1 MIRPSFEV
9 VSQGE
14 FRARRGR
21 LVTAHGV
28 IETPTFMP
36 VATYGAIRLLD
47 YDDMRRLGA
56 QIVLGNALHLEFTA
70 GADRIKNF
78 GGLAKYIGW
87 NGPTLTDSGGY
98 QISYMWKSGTHSLES
113 GTRTHSTSSPIR
125 KIDDNGVTVR
135 NTWTKQFVKL
145 TPEIAME
152 WQADIGADIVM
163 AFDQPTFD
171 TDSIDN
177 ARASLLRSH
186 KWTMASYTHWNR
198 LTESNRA
205 PAYQTFFP
213 IIQGGRYRELRRE
226 SAEMMCNLDTLG
238 IAIAGE
244 SIGIDPDVSAET
256 LSFVTDIVPRS
267 KPLYGMGL
275 GGGPEGFIKA
285 VKEGLDMFDNTSPT
299 RMGRC
304 GLAFISPSAGGCVQ
318 NKYRMS
324 LRKGSLRDSDL
335 PIDASCSCFVCN
347 TYSKGYLKHLFSIG
361 EGTGAR
367 LVTYHN
373 LHYMEELGALIRQSI
388 EDNTFSAFYKMWL
401 E

>member
-1 MIRPSFEV
+1 MIRPSFEI
-9 VSQGE
+9 VSQGD

-21 LVTAHGV
+21 LMTAHGV

-47 YDDMRRLGA
+47 FDDMQRIGA
-56 QIVLGNALHLEFTA
+56 QIVLGNAMHLEFTA
-70 GADRIKNF
+70 GASRIKNF
-78 GGLAKYIGW
+78 GGLANFIGW
-87 NGPTLTDSGGY
+87 DGPTLTDSGGY
-98 QISYMWKSGTHSLES
+98 QVSYMWKSGTHSLQS
-113 GTRTHSTSSPIR
+113 GTRTHSTSSPIK

-171 TDSIDN
+171 TDSIDK

-186 KWTMASYTHWNR
+186 KWTMTSHTHWNR
-198 LTESNRA
+198 LQESNRA

-226 SAEMMCNLDTLG
+226 SAEMMCDLSTLG

-244 SIGIDPDVSAET
+244 SIGIDPDVSSET

-304 GLAFISPSAGGCVQ
+304 GLAFISPFAGGCVK
-318 NKYRMS
+318 NKYRTS
-324 LRKGSLRDSDL
+324 LRKGSLRNSDV

-347 TYSKGYLKHLFSIG
+347 NYSKGYLKHLFSIR

-388 EDNTFSAFYKMWL
+388 ETDTFSAFCKMWL